1 MLDRIVVGGAPF
13 MKSGIGI
20 TLCILIAAFTA
31 GGQDAGQV
39 GDQAAA
45 KTFERNGANC
55 HDLST
60 ATSEKHTR
68 REWQGIVEDMAS
80 RGATAT
86 PDELR
91 SIAGWL
97 SRYCGNV
104 RINQLSARD
113 LEQEME
119 LPHADA
125 EAIVAYR
132 TKNGRIENFDALKK
146 TGVDPLKLEPY
157 KESIVW

>member
-1 MLDRIVVGGAPF
+1 
-13 MKSGIGI
+13 MKSTFGVA
-20 TLCILIAAFTA
+20 LCILSAAFTA
-31 GGQDAGQV
+31 AGQDSGQAS
-39 GDQAAA
+39 GQAAG
-45 KTFERNGANC
+45 KTFERNCSNRR
-55 HDLST
+55 DPST

-91 SIAGWL
+91 EIAGGR
-97 SRYCGNV
+97 SRRSGNV

-113 LEQEME
+113 FEQEME
-119 LPHADA
+119 LPYADA

-132 TKNGRIENFDALKK
+132 TKNGRIENFEALKRA
-146 TGVDPLKLEPY
+146 GIDPSKLEPY
-157 KESIVW
+157 KESIVY